1 MIKKIAHFADIHIMN
16 KLSTHDEIRIVHDNA
31 IKLLEDKGVDVII
44 IEGDLFH
51 DNLDTNNEA
60 ETIAGRLLN
69 RLSKIAPVRITQGNH
84 DINKNNPDRLDSI
97 QNIINLID
105 NDRVQYLNKTD
116 FYEEELDNSIV
127 YAVWHHIDKKS
138 PWLDFEKDK
147 SKFYIDLF
155 HDPINGCLAENSQ
168 KMEDKHY
175 RNLSDFKGDILLLG
189 DIHKQQDFHKNGKL
203 FASYPSS
210 LYETKTSEG
219 DGAFHGFLIWDISN
233 RENVSIEKIKVENK
247 WSYHEY
253 VINSGFDYD
262 DINIELNSEILTDY
276 SRLVI
281 KWNDYSSFMTTR
293 NIRHITSY
301 IKKKY
306 SNIVDIKTVRKPI
319 HVNSITSKEQEL
331 LDRINDK
338 DVQRNAF
345 IEFLTSKKY
354 DKIVVDDV
362 LLLDTEI
369 NSYLTNEDLENVV
382 NSIKIKSF
390 RFNYF
395 RSYGENNVI
404 DWNSRDGVYQIKGLN
419 ANGKSTIFYFIM
431 YMLFGKTPSTIKKE
445 KNSDNKFINNRLDVD
460 YTDGE
465 MVIEINNNFYKI
477 IKKTERKWNRTHT
490 EITSVPTSIQYIQI
504 TENGEEVDDN
514 SNETD
519 KNKNKTQQLI
529 EKSIGSYEDFV
540 RKVYTDAD
548 TLNMLLSN
556 DKAQFID
563 NILFDTGLDIF
574 DKKFEYYKEY
584 KKKVE
589 NKIEK
594 LNIDPIKEN
603 ENIELLKE
611 DISSKLDI
619 VKKLKESDLI
629 ILDERLEKGHILKDS
644 EIKKLHKIDDSIVG
658 LSIDVIND
666 DVKKLKD
673 ERTSKELELLNL
685 DKNIEELPSI
695 YDEETL
701 EKYKSKIEQFKEW
714 RLNRLEDINKLK
726 NDILINSNKKELL
739 SNQISSIEKDI
750 EQINKNI
757 NSEVLSATNTIQYS
771 INDNT
776 SKINN
781 LESLNTSLLRDV
793 DSYKKSIIQ
802 EKSFIEREI
811 KNLES
816 EILLLSESILS
827 ESCDD
832 KSCPTCKRVYGDT
845 ELEIIKES
853 ILDKTKIV
861 NDKKDLLNNN
871 KVYDEYNN
879 KIIEA
884 ENTIN
889 INNINIIEVS
899 KNNEILLNSLSSV
912 ETEIEK
918 SDKVIQFRKDIEKLN
933 KDILDIN
940 NEIPT
945 IETVYNSLNQE
956 IMSIDADISLK
967 KGKAEEYN
975 NKIIEIENIK
985 KKVEERKSLILEK
998 KSYPMFIENISL
1010 KIENKNRLIEDY
1022 NNSIAKIEENKAIET
1037 KIENIGLKIKV
1048 LEQEKNDIL
1057 NKISTIENIEI
1068 VKLNNSIIVIEDMLK
1083 RFAIIEHKIVVDKA
1097 YIECIHRDGLPTTL
1111 LKKLLPNINSEL
1123 SSLLENVNFNL
1134 CFDDDINL
1142 RMSNNRYE
1150 SMQNVLDGSGMERT
1164 FISFVL
1170 KLTLM
1175 KISNKSRYNMLL
1187 LDEVTSK
1194 LDIENIEN
1202 FKQLLVKTKDFIDK
1216 VVIIDHYNDFVPDY
1230 IIEVD
1235 TKDDISY
1242 IQ

>member
-16 KLSTHDEIRIVHDNA
+16 KLSTHDEIKTIHDNA
-31 IKLLEDKGVDVII
+31 IKLLENKGVDII
-44 IEGDLFH
+44 VIEGDLFH

-105 NDRVQYLNKTD
+105 NDRVQYLNRTD
-116 FYEEELDNSIV
+116 FYEEELDKSIV

-138 PWLDFEKDK
+138 PWIGVEKDK

-219 DGAFHGFLIWDISN
+219 DGAFHGFLIWDISD
-233 RENVSIEKIKVENK
+233 RDNVSIEKIKVENK

-253 VINSGFDYD
+253 VINSGFDYE
-262 DINIELNSEILTDY
+262 DINIELNSDILTDY

-306 SNIVDIKTVRKPI
+306 SNVIDVKTVRKPI
-319 HVNSITSKEQEL
+319 HVNSITTKEQEL

-354 DKIVVDDV
+354 DKSVVDDV

-369 NSYLTNEDLENVV
+369 NSYLTNDDLENVV

-404 DWNSRDGVYQIKGLN
+404 DWNSKDGVYQIKGLN

-445 KNSDNKFINNRLDVD
+445 KNSDNKFINNRLDID

-465 MVIEINNNFYKI
+465 MVIEINNEFYKI

-504 TENGEEVDDN
+504 SENGEEVDDN

-603 ENIELLKE
+603 ENIQILKE
-611 DISSKLDI
+611 DISAKLDI
-619 VKKLKESDLI
+619 VKKLKESDLV
-629 ILDERLEKGHILKDS
+629 ILDERLEKGHLLKDS
-644 EIKKLHKIDDSIVG
+644 EIKKLHKIDSNIST
-658 LSIDVIND
+658 LSIDTINSEIQRLENE
-666 DVKKLKD
+666 KKSKND
-673 ERTSKELELLNL
+673 ENEQLNIQINSLPTTFDEELLENY
-685 DKNIEELPSI
+685 KN
-695 YDEETL
+695 
-701 EKYKSKIEQFKEW
+701 KIELFKEW
-714 RLNRLEDINKLK
+714 RLKKLEEINNLK
-726 NDILINSNKKELL
+726 NDILLNSNKKNILDRDIL
-739 SNQISSIEKDI
+739 SYKKDI
-750 EQINKNI
+750 EQVHNSIKNEISIVQSSLNQKIHELNNKVDNLDGL
-757 NSEVLSATNTIQYS
+757 NSSLKRDIESYEKS
-771 INDNT
+771 ILQEKT
-776 SKINN
+776 FLEREINN
-781 LESLNTSLLRDV
+781 LVNEIMVLE
-793 DSYKKSIIQ
+793 DSVSDT
-802 EKSFIEREI
+802 
-811 KNLES
+811 
-816 EILLLSESILS
+816 
-827 ESCDD
+827 CDD
-832 KSCPTCKRVYGDT
+832 NSCPTCKRLYGDT
-845 ELEIIKES
+845 ELEIIKKS
-853 ILDKTKIV
+853 ISDKNIIIS
-861 NDKKDLLNNN
+861 DKKELLINNPIFN
-871 KVYDEYNN
+871 DYNN
-879 KIIEA
+879 KIITSKNSIDANKKNIECFVGEI
-884 ENTIN
+884 ENL
-889 INNINIIEVS
+889 NNTVSNIIADIEKDDKIIALRNKIVD
-899 KNNEILLNSLSSV
+899 
-912 ETEIEK
+912 IEK
-918 SDKVIQFRKDIEKLN
+918 SISLLEND
-933 KDILDIN
+933 
-940 NEIPT
+940 IPT
-945 IETVYNSLNQE
+945 ISIVENTLNKNISDIETVIYS
-956 IMSIDADISLK
+956 K
-967 KGKAEEYN
+967 KEKVEEYN
-975 NKIIEIENIK
+975 NKISEIENIK
-985 KKVEERKSLILEK
+985 KSVEDRKSLILEK
-998 KSYPMFIENISL
+998 NNYPTIIENITL
-1010 KIENKNRLIEDY
+1010 KIDNQNRLKEDY
-1022 NNSIAKIEENKAIET
+1022 NSSIIKIEENKTIET

-1057 NKISTIENIEI
+1057 NKISTIENIEL
-1068 VKLNNSIIVIEDMLK
+1068 VKLNNSILDIENLLK
-1083 RFAIIEHKIVVDKA
+1083 KFAIIEHKIVVDKA

-1123 SSLLENVNFNL
+1123 STLLENVNFNL

>member
-16 KLSTHDEIRIVHDNA
+16 KLSTHDEIKTIHDNA
-31 IKLLEDKGVDVII
+31 IKLLENKGVDIII

-105 NDRVQYLNKTD
+105 NDRVRYLNKTD

-138 PWLDFEKDK
+138 PWIDVEKDK

-219 DGAFHGFLIWDISN
+219 DGAFHGFLIWDISD

-253 VINSGFDYD
+253 VINSGFDYE
-262 DINIELNSEILTDY
+262 DINIELNSDILTDY

-306 SNIVDIKTVRKPI
+306 SNIIDIKTVRKPI
-319 HVNSITSKEQEL
+319 HVNSITTKEQEL

-354 DKIVVDDV
+354 DKSVVDDV

-369 NSYLTNEDLENVV
+369 NSYLTNDDLENVV
-382 NSIKIKSF
+382 NTIKIKSF

-404 DWNSRDGVYQIKGLN
+404 DWDSKDGVYQIKGLN

-445 KNSDNKFINNRLDVD
+445 KNSDNKFINNRLDID

-465 MVIEINNNFYKI
+465 MVIEINNDFYKI
-477 IKKTERKWNRTHT
+477 IKKTERKWNRTQT

-504 TENGEEVDDN
+504 AENGEVIDDN
-514 SNETD
+514 SNETE

-603 ENIELLKE
+603 ENILILKE
-611 DISSKLDI
+611 DISLKIDI
-619 VKKLKESDLI
+619 VKNLKESDLV

-644 EIKKLHKIDDSIVG
+644 EIKKLHKIDSNIST
-658 LSIDVIND
+658 LSIDTINSEIQRLENE
-666 DVKKLKD
+666 KKSKSD
-673 ERTSKELELLNL
+673 ENEKL
-685 DKNIEELPSI
+685 DNQINSLPTT
-695 YDEETL
+695 YDEELL
-701 EKYKSKIEQFKEW
+701 ENCKNKIELFKEW
-714 RLNRLEDINKLK
+714 RLKRLEEINNLK
-726 NDILINSNKKELL
+726 NDILLNSNKKDILDRDIF
-739 SNQISSIEKDI
+739 SYKKDI
-750 EQINKNI
+750 EQVN
-757 NSEVLSATNTIQYS
+757 NSIRNEIS
-771 INDNT
+771 IAESSLNQ
-776 SKINN
+776 KINELNNKVDN
-781 LESLNTSLLRDV
+781 LNGLNTSLKRDIE
-793 DSYKKSIIQ
+793 SYENSILQ
-802 EKSFIEREI
+802 EKTFLEREI
-811 KNLES
+811 NNLIN
-816 EILLLSESILS
+816 EIKVLEDSVSDT
-827 ESCDD
+827 CDD
-832 KSCPTCKRVYGDT
+832 NSCPTCKRLYGDT
-845 ELEIIKES
+845 ELEIIKKS
-853 ILDKTKIV
+853 ISDKNIIV
-861 NDKKDLLNNN
+861 SNKKELLINNPIFNDF
-871 KVYDEYNN
+871 NN
-879 KIIEA
+879 KIITTKNGIEDNKKNI
-884 ENTIN
+884 ECFVGEIEDLNNTVS
-889 INNINIIEVS
+889 NIIVDIEKDDKIIALRNKIVD
-899 KNNEILLNSLSSV
+899 
-912 ETEIEK
+912 IEK
-918 SDKVIQFRKDIEKLN
+918 SISLLEDDIPTISIVENNLN
-933 KDILDIN
+933 KNILDI
-940 NEIPT
+940 
-945 IETVYNSLNQE
+945 ETV
-956 IMSIDADISLK
+956 ISSK
-967 KGKAEEYN
+967 KEKVEEYN
-975 NKIIEIENIK
+975 NKILEIENIK
-985 KKVEERKSLILEK
+985 KSVEDRKSLILEK
-998 KSYPMFIENISL
+998 NNYPTIIENITL
-1010 KIENKNRLIEDY
+1010 KIDNQNRLKEDY
-1022 NNSIAKIEENKAIET
+1022 NNSIIKIEENKTIET

-1057 NKISTIENIEI
+1057 NKISTIENIEL
-1068 VKLNNSIIVIEDMLK
+1068 VKLNNSIIEIGNLLK
-1083 RFAIIEHKIVVDKA
+1083 KFAIIEHKIIVDKA

-1230 IIEVD
+1230 IIAVD